1 VLVKPKI
8 SELLDKIKQL
18 KPYLDSIGYKMNQT
32 NVREALALMT
42 FTYMTDYNKMLF
54 SLDDVVMNGQY
65 PVPVRIYHPQPGTAL
80 PVAVFVHGGGHMAG
94 GISVYDGI
102 ARKLSESIKHI
113 VVSVEYRLTP
123 EFAYPTGIED
133 TMAAVRGVFNVLDE
147 RKMAYINHDLTL
159 IGDSAGAAICAS
171 IAMNEAFVKDQKIKK
186 QVLIYPSV
194 DYTLTSP
201 SLETLGVGY
210 LLEKSK
216 IEWYFKSYFQN
227 NENRQAA
234 SPVYGH
240 FYKGMPQT
248 LVVVASHDPLIAEGT
263 TYYKN
268 VLNAGVH
275 AELLQIDGVVHAF
288 LMLEN
293 LCPEECAKTYQE
305 MNKFLLAS
313 S

>member
-1 VLVKPKI
+1 MLVKPKI
-8 SELLDKIKQL
+8 NELLDKIKQL
-18 KPYLDSIGYKMNQT
+18 KPYLDSIGFKMNQT
-32 NVREALALMT
+32 NAREALAVMT
-42 FTYMTDYNKMLF
+42 YTYMTDYNKTLF
-54 SLDDVVMNGQY
+54 SLDDVVMNGHY

-80 PVAVFVHGGGHMAG
+80 PVAVFVHGGGHMSG

-102 ARKLSESIKHI
+102 VRKLSESIKHI
-113 VVSVEYRLTP
+113 VVSVEYRLAP
-123 EFAYPTGIED
+123 EFPYPTGIED
-133 TMAAVRGVFNVLDE
+133 TMAAVRGVFKILDE
-147 RKMAYINHDLTL
+147 RKIAYTNRDLTL
-159 IGDSAGAAICAS
+159 IGDSAGGGVCTS
-171 IAMNEAFVKDQKIKK
+171 IAMDEAFVATEKIKK

-210 LLEKSK
+210 LLEKTK
-216 IEWYFKSYFQN
+216 IEWYFDSYFQH
-227 NENRQAA
+227 NENRQLA
-234 SPVYGH
+234 SPVYGK

-268 VLNAGVH
+268 VLNVGVK
-275 AELLQIDGVVHAF
+275 AELLQVDGVTHAF

-305 MNKFLLAS
+305 INKFLLSA
-313 S
+313 